1 MTKEVSKEEL
11 RRRLREK
18 IKSKRNVTSPH
29 ELANSVRK
37 DPQTAMM
44 SMGIDDAHVLKN
56 AQQIVKNPEAFL
68 KTIVSEDANSKQ
80 NTASVSLNVSD
91 DEEEGLPPEF
101 L

>member
-1 MTKEVSKEEL
+1 MTNEVSKEEL

-18 IKSKRNVTSPH
+18 IKNKRNGTLPND
-29 ELANSVRK
+29 LASSIRK

-44 SMGIDDAHVLKN
+44 SMGIDDPHILFN

-68 KTIVSEDANSKQ
+68 KTIVSEEKNSTKTTALL
-80 NTASVSLNVSD
+80 NTYD
-91 DEEEGLPPEF
+91 DEEEGLPPES